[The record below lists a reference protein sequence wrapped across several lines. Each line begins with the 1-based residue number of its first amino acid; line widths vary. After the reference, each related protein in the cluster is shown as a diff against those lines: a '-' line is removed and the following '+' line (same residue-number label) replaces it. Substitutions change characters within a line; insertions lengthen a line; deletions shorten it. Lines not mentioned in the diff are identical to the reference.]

1 MIKILLTQIGH
12 RAFEQLIPRQIPT
25 KQLIPPMKLKPRDYT
40 TFGITRKPITPHT
53 LKLPYHHYC
62 KVQLSIDLNQASKT
76 LIQTNKFNDPFQLRE
91 RVYHQAGRGTGT
103 TSIPLLAAAPH
114 LWASLSPN
122 FGPYPFSLDQD
133 MKLWVV
139 GGNKDWVFYLRFRSS
154 SA

>member
-1 MIKILLTQIGH
+1 
-12 RAFEQLIPRQIPT
+12 
-25 KQLIPPMKLKPRDYT
+25 MKLKPRDYT
-40 TFGITRKPITPHT
+40 TFGITRKPITPHK

-62 KVQLSIDLNQASKT
+62 KVQLSIDLNQASKI
-76 LIQTNKFNDPFQLRE
+76 LIQTNKFNDPFQQRE

-139 GGNKDWVFYLRFRSS
+139 GGNKDWVSIWDLDPQVLELPSNIAFFFLFSFFS
-154 SA
+154 FF